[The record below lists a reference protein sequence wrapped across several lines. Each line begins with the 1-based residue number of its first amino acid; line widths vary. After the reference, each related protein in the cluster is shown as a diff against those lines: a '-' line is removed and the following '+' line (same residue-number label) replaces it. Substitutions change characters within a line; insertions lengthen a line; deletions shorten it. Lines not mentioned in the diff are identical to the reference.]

1 MPNWIVGDLKVRGK
15 KENIERFLLEGLS
28 PVEFFGLSDE
38 KVKIEKDEWSIA
50 ISIEKS
56 IGFYIHET
64 HRHFINTKHI
74 EFYYPEEGGKGV
86 LVLEN
91 FKAAWGIDASS
102 LAKLSKKY
110 LIDFKILGFER
121 GMQFNQDVEIVN
133 GEIVKNEEIKFKDYT
148 WECIRPHIGG

>member
-1 MPNWIVGDLKVRGK
+1 M
-15 KENIERFLLEGLS
+15 
-28 PVEFFGLSDE
+28 
-38 KVKIEKDEWSIA
+38 
-50 ISIEKS
+50 
-56 IGFYIHET
+56 
-64 HRHFINTKHI
+64 
-74 EFYYPEEGGKGV
+74 
-86 LVLEN
+86 VLEN
-91 FKAAWGIDASS
+91 FKAAWEIDASS